1 MFYSAGFAGYIV
13 LAPKMASRTLA
24 LLVFGIGG
32 PLVGGIF
39 VLSEV
44 AASIGVAAFAGLFF
58 AVLAIPPAVAAGGIF
73 LTLASIYVRLFRR
86 PSLNF
91 LPGCALG
98 LLSGYLVMSGLDLAI
113 GQKPHSNFWRLVQAG
128 AFAGGVCGGA
138 FSLMRPSVASSRE
151 QGLRLKQIA
160 DTAQLNSFGGLDGLH
175 GICPS
180 CKAVIRLS
188 SEACILCDASFD
200 EHSTWQ
206 VTPLSPDQLQLCTK
220 ALTGQSTGSP
230 KATSDF

>member
-1 MFYSAGFAGYIV
+1 
-13 LAPKMASRTLA
+13 MASRALA

-39 VLSEV
+39 ALSAV
-44 AASIGVAAFAGLFF
+44 AASAGGAAFAGLVF
-58 AVLAIPPAVAAGGIF
+58 AFLAIPPAIAAGGVF
-73 LTLASIYVRLFRR
+73 LALASIYVRLFRR
-86 PSLNF
+86 SALNF

-98 LLSGYLVMSGLDLAI
+98 LISGYLVMSGLDLAI
-113 GQKPHSNFWRLVQAG
+113 GQKPHSDFWRLVQAG

-138 FSLMRPSVASSRE
+138 FSLLRPSGVSSRE
-151 QGLRLKQIA
+151 KGLRLKQIA
-160 DTAQLNSFGGLDGLH
+160 YTAQLNSFGGLDGLH

-188 SEACILCDASFD
+188 SEACVLCDASFD
-200 EHSTWQ
+200 EQSTWQ
-206 VTPLSPDQLQLCTK
+206 VMPLSPDQLQLCTT

-230 KATSDF
+230 KATGDFQRWAS